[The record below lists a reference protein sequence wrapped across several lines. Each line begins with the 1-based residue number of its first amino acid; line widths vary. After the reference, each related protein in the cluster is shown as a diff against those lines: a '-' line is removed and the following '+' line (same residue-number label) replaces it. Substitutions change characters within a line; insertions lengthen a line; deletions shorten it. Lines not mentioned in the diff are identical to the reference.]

1 MTLQGPLAST
11 QLLFNI
17 DSLGKTR
24 EYQVDSHPFKQTL
37 IRYKVLQNQPTRA
50 MGVETQTQYFISV
63 SLIGRIPASSSIPLP
78 QPPPS
83 QHQREAPTCR
93 RGYRT
98 RTHPQKPILLSD
110 RQIAATPSSN
120 ISLITHSDQNC
131 GFDSKSSLRFKT
143 QSSRETIFRVE
154 EVYWL
159 QVGRWF
165 YWQCK
170 HVTGYGAGGRL
181 KPGELQSL
189 SYLGGSRMNTSST
202 QDQSRPI
209 LRTSLHN
216 QNIKL
221 RAKIHWKSPF

>member
-24 EYQVDSHPFKQTL
+24 EYQVDSHPFRQTL

-110 RQIAATPSSN
+110 RQIAGTPSSN

-131 GFDSKSSLRFKT
+131 GFDSESSSRFKT
-143 QSSRETIFRVE
+143 QSSRETIFCVLVARRPLVNLLAMQACNRVR
-154 EVYWL
+154 
-159 QVGRWF
+159 G
-165 YWQCK
+165 
-170 HVTGYGAGGRL
+170 GARL

-189 SYLGGSRMNTSST
+189 SYLGEGRMNTSST

-221 RAKIHWKSPF
+221 RA